1 MNRVYSSFWQ
11 TDSRNLADRA
21 LLYIECKPINSRLI
35 RARLQGRHV
44 NITLIQCYAST
55 NDSDEWEK
63 DTFYQIL
70 QVEVAETPMQDV
82 IIIAG
87 ELNAKVG
94 PRGEK
99 AFVLQLVKNR
109 FQALEH
115 SKEEA
120 ESLRPQDSRWTAK

>member
-1 MNRVYSSFWQ
+1 
-11 TDSRNLADRA
+11 
-21 LLYIECKPINSRLI
+21 
-35 RARLQGRHV
+35 
-44 NITLIQCYAST
+44 
-55 NDSDEWEK
+55 
-63 DTFYQIL
+63 
-70 QVEVAETPMQDV
+70 MQDV

-120 ESLRPQDSRWTAK
+120 ESLRPQDSR